1 MIKRI
6 LLLFFLASPQF
17 LYQRP
22 YDPVVLPIQNQQ
34 MAVASPPLLAL
45 SQPSYA
51 PSRIFP
57 AASGIQQQQQQQ
69 QQQSG
74 ANMFRQALL
83 RVKLL

>member
-1 MIKRI
+1 
-6 LLLFFLASPQF
+6 
-17 LYQRP
+17 
-22 YDPVVLPIQNQQ
+22 

-57 AASGIQQQQQQQ
+57 AASGIQQQQQQ
-69 QQQSG
+69 SG

>member
-6 LLLFFLASPQF
+6 FLFIFFLASPQF

-69 QQQSG
+69 QSG